1 VTEEG
6 STICGMGSEKA
17 RLFGGRSSSRV
28 SWYLDFGPDNRRRGR
43 ETLVLGMV
51 RYLESSVS
59 RDAVEGKVDS
69 GEDIGGS
76 SCSGESMLM
85 EEGFFI
91 YKFLWAEVDGDL
103 NDVVPWAVMVSQ

>member
-1 VTEEG
+1 
-6 STICGMGSEKA
+6 MGSERA
-17 RLFGGRSSSRV
+17 LLFGGRISSRI
-28 SWYLDFGPDNRRRGR
+28 SWYFGFGPCNRRRGR

-51 RYLESSVS
+51 RYLESRVS
-59 RDAVEGKVDS
+59 RDAVDGTVDS

-91 YKFLWAEVDGDL
+91 YKIRTG
-103 NDVVPWAVMVSQ
+103 